1 MAGLLPRHQALY
13 KSFRT
18 PPWKETFRQR
28 CVERLK
34 SSRAKLLERYRQV
47 GENGAC
53 RSNKALLV
61 QEVMEVEW
69 KALQSVDSQLP
80 SLRKQDSSQMLEELA
95 VLDEIHQELILQEQ
109 LAIEEYEQSL
119 KFDEDCLNAVLDGL
133 DAEHH
138 IICPVC
144 RRNNLSVMSNMVAC
158 QCGLCINSL
167 GMTEEKLQLL
177 LEECLME
184 HSQHCQHCPEFTIT
198 NMTEGETNLLMS
210 CQQLELITPFQLY
223 FNPELIFKNFQVW
236 RLVTNYLFFGPV
248 GFNFLFNMI
257 FLYRYCRMLEEGS
270 FRGRTADFVFMFLFG
285 GLLMTVSFY
294 CWILYVEV
302 DLLQETCPAKDFPQ
316 CVN

>member
-95 VLDEIHQELILQEQ
+95 ILDEIHQELILQEQ

-144 RRNNLSVMSNMVAC
+144 RRNNLSVMSN
-158 QCGLCINSL
+158 

-210 CQQLELITPFQLY
+210 CQTG
-223 FNPELIFKNFQVW
+223 V
-236 RLVTNYLFFGPV
+236 
-248 GFNFLFNMI
+248 
-257 FLYRYCRMLEEGS
+257 
-270 FRGRTADFVFMFLFG
+270 
-285 GLLMTVSFY
+285 
-294 CWILYVEV
+294 YVYNV
-302 DLLQETCPAKDFPQ
+302 HN
-316 CVN
+316 V

>member
-53 RSNKALLV
+53 GSNKALLV

-210 CQQLELITPFQLY
+210 CQVCDSWTV
-223 FNPELIFKNFQVW
+223 IF
-236 RLVTNYLFFGPV
+236 
-248 GFNFLFNMI
+248 
-257 FLYRYCRMLEEGS
+257 
-270 FRGRTADFVFMFLFG
+270 
-285 GLLMTVSFY
+285 
-294 CWILYVEV
+294 
-302 DLLQETCPAKDFPQ
+302 
-316 CVN
+316 